1 MKGLPKVAETI
12 LSLTVRGAKTQ
23 TSEENAE
30 TLPTLGTERLR
41 PGQTPF
47 SSPEMGF
54 FVTRLRRG
62 IDFQER
68 PKWTSVVLSLLTRGG
83 VNPAP

>member
-1 MKGLPKVAETI
+1 MKGLPKVAETK

-23 TSEENAE
+23 TSGENAA
-30 TLPTLGTERLR
+30 TMPTDGTERLR

-54 FVTRLRRG
+54 FVVRLLG
-62 IDFQER
+62 
-68 PKWTSVVLSLLTRGG
+68 
-83 VNPAP
+83 